1 MKTLFIF
8 ITLSVVMFIFT
19 ACPEQYKYFYL
30 FYNNS
35 QYDVYVHWEH
45 APTESISDTIIKP
58 QYLIYGPVKKNE
70 YDGISFNRLPDVD
83 SLCIFVLIENEN
95 NPDECIVLQRYY
107 LTLDDIVRLSRLHA
121 ISYPPSEDMKDIK
134 MYPPYGSK

>member
-1 MKTLFIF
+1 MKAIYKLIVLTVI
-8 ITLSVVMFIFT
+8 MFLIT
-19 ACPEQYKYFYL
+19 ACPEPYFHRFM

-35 QYDVYVHWEH
+35 PYDVYVYWEH
-45 APTESISDTIIKP
+45 APIESVSDTILRP
-58 QYLIYGPVKKNE
+58 QYLIQGPVKEFKRT
-70 YDGISFNRLPDVD
+70 GIEFNRVPDID
-83 SLCIFVLIENEN
+83 LLCIFVLIENEN